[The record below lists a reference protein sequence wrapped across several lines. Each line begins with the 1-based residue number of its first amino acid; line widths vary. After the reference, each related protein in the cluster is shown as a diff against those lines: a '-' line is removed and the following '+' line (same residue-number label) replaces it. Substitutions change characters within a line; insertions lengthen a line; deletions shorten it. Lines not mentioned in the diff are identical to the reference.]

1 MSAPDPA
8 HTPTPPPPGKPWPMK
23 WIVLAIL
30 IYAFL
35 QMLYLFLTTR

>member
-1 MSAPDPA
+1 MPAPDPA
-8 HTPTPPPPGKPWPMK
+8 DPSPPRQPWPMK

-30 IYAFL
+30 VYALL